1 MAMLLERMSTIVS
14 ARSFSSVDGLSLTQ
28 LSGRPRTPGNVGVAL
43 SGGGSRS
50 AASSMGVMRALHH
63 LDLLRHVRALSCVSG
78 GAWFGVPFTFL
89 PDRFDE
95 QRFLGAYVEDPG
107 ELRWRQGGEPGD
119 VRSLH
124 DENFG
129 VPLARF
135 DLSTASIV
143 AGALRNRHEGVA
155 TSRLWTRQIGE
166 QLLAHFDLAR
176 FDGVLP
182 SDCFAAD
189 ESMAMAM
196 AMASTLP
203 KPYLMRASQTMP
215 RPALIVGAAMRVLG
229 YDGQPTLAPVQF
241 TPWMSGAFGSKIGT
255 LGGREV
261 GGGGISSFA
270 FGGQWLAGSREKL
283 EVELHSPLSLSD
295 VAGISSAAYADALND
310 KGLTDLSPALVYFS
324 PDWDPPTGVHALLA
338 DGAAIDNT
346 GIANLL
352 AYDDIDAVLAIVNSP
367 ASIQPAPPRAASAR
381 NQIRDGEVVVDE
393 QIGALFGYR
402 KFERG
407 VGYRRYEEPVAQVF
421 AHEHGAFEQLVAA
434 LGARH
439 EAGEPTVVAQELEL
453 VDNPRFCVRGGRK
466 VRVLWYYLSPCRRWL
481 EQLHPAL
488 RVMIGPEFPN
498 FPTLRTALFDSSVSL
513 LAHYTSWVLA
523 QHRDDLSRLCS
534 PDLRKT

>member
-1 MAMLLERMSTIVS
+1 MSTIVK
-14 ARSFSSVDGLSLTQ
+14 ARSFSSVDGLSITR

-50 AASSMGVMRALHH
+50 AACSMGALRALHH
-63 LDLLRHVRALSCVSG
+63 FDLLRHMRALSCVSG

-89 PDRFDE
+89 PDHFDE
-95 QRFLGAYVEDPG
+95 QRFLGPYVGDPG
-107 ELRWRQGGEPGD
+107 ELRWREGEEPGD

-124 DENFG
+124 AENFG

-143 AGALRNRHEGVA
+143 AGALRDRHEGVA
-155 TSRLWTRQIGE
+155 MSRLWTRQIGE

-176 FDGVLP
+176 FEGALP

-189 ESMAMAM
+189 EAVAMAM
-196 AMASTLP
+196 SRSASRLP
-203 KPYLMRASQTMP
+203 QPYLMRASQMMP

-229 YDGQPTLAPVQF
+229 YDGQPTLASVQF

-270 FGGQWLAGSREKL
+270 FGGQWLAGPREKP
-283 EVELHSPLSLSD
+283 EVELHSPLALSD

-324 PDWDPPTGVHALLA
+324 PHWDPPSGVHALLA

-352 AYDDIDAVLAIVNSP
+352 AYDDVDAVLAIVNSP
-367 ASIQPAPPRAASAR
+367 APIQRR
-381 NQIRDGEVVVDE
+381 GGKVVVDE

-407 VGYRRYEEPVAQVF
+407 VGYRRYDEPGAGSPDFAHTQVF
-421 AHEHGAFEQLVAA
+421 AHEHGAFEELVAA

-481 EQLHPAL
+481 EQLDPTVRL
-488 RVMIGPEFPN
+488 MLGPEFPN
-498 FPTLRTALFDSSVSL
+498 FSTLRTALFDSSVSL
-513 LAHYTSWVLA
+513 LAHYTSWVLG
-523 QHRDDLSRLCS
+523 QHRDDLARLCF
-534 PDLRKT
+534 PDL

>member
-1 MAMLLERMSTIVS
+1 MRTIVN
-14 ARSFSSVDGLSLTQ
+14 ARSFSSADGLSITQ
-28 LSGRPRTPGNVGVAL
+28 MSGRPRTPGNVGVAL

-63 LDLLRHVRALSCVSG
+63 FDLLRHMRALSCVSG

-95 QRFLGAYVEDPG
+95 QRFLGPFVEDPG
-107 ELRWRQGGEPGD
+107 ELRWRQGGAPGD

-143 AGALRNRHEGVA
+143 AGALRDRHEGVEM
-155 TSRLWTRQIGE
+155 SRLWTRQIGE

-176 FDGVLP
+176 FEGVLP

-189 ESMAMAM
+189 EAMAT
-196 AMASTLP
+196 AMATLV
-203 KPYLMRASQTMP
+203 KPYLMRASEVMP

-229 YDGQPTLAPVQF
+229 YDGQATLAPVQF
-241 TPWMSGAFGSKIGT
+241 TPWMSGVFGNKIGT

-270 FGGQWLAGSREKL
+270 FGGQWLAGSRENL
-283 EVELHSPLSLSD
+283 QVELDSPLSLSD

-324 PDWDPPTGVHALLA
+324 PDWDPPTGVRALLA

-352 AYDDIDAVLAIVNSP
+352 AYDDVDAVLAIVNSP
-367 ASIQPAPPRAASAR
+367 AAIRV
-381 NQIRDGEVVVDE
+381 RDGEVVVDE
-393 QIGALFGYR
+393 QVGKLFGYR

-407 VGYRRYEEPVAQVF
+407 VGYRRYDEPVAQVF
-421 AHEHGAFEQLVAA
+421 AHEHGAFEQLVAG

-439 EAGEPTVVAQELEL
+439 VAGEPTVVSQELEL

-481 EQLHPAL
+481 EQLDPAL
-488 RVMIGPEFPN
+488 RLMVGPEFPN
-498 FPTLRTALFDSSVSL
+498 FPTLRTALFDASVSL

-523 QHRDDLSRLCS
+523 QHRDDLDRLCF
-534 PDLRKT
+534 PDP